1 MLWKFLG
8 RRASEQ
14 MEKDVR
20 TDGPLGRLSSFYS
33 DREDGKC
40 KAEKNERDRKDEKK
54 QSVLRLVPAGI
65 TGGLQRAARL
75 TFLWLSECS
84 KLGHGRA
91 VKLNRDDLIFAF
103 YDALNAGS
111 ALGYLV

>member
-14 MEKDVR
+14 TEKDVR

-33 DREDGKC
+33 DREDGEC
-40 KAEKNERDRKDEKK
+40 KAEENEPNA
-54 QSVLRLVPAGI
+54 QVPAGI

-91 VKLNRDDLIFAF
+91 VKLNRDDLIFTF